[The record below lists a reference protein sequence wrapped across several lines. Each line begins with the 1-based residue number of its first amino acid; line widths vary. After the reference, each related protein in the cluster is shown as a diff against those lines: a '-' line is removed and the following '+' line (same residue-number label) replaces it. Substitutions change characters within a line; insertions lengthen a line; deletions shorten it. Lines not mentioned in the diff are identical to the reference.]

1 MRDALHHDLSGELV
15 AMSGLA
21 TAAMARAGEALAR
34 ADLTLAER
42 VIADDAELDRRSRRC
57 EEHACRLLAQQAP
70 VAGALRAV
78 VAAIKAAEK
87 IERMGDLARHVA
99 ELVRMR
105 HPEPVLPADLV
116 PYFARMGRLAVESGR
131 HLENALGRRTG
142 DCLTGQERVDDQVDE
157 LHRTVLTRIR
167 RSELRY
173 PVRTSVDAAL
183 LARYL
188 ERFADQAVGVAKQL
202 DFAVT
207 GRAPA

>member
-1 MRDALHHDLSGELV
+1 MRDSLHHDLTGELV

-21 TAAMARAGEALAR
+21 TTAMARATDSLVR

-42 VIADDAELDRRSRRC
+42 VITDDAELDQRSRRC
-57 EEHACRLLAQQAP
+57 EERACRLLAQQAP

-87 IERMGDLARHVA
+87 IERMGDLARHIA

-105 HPEPVLPADLV
+105 HPDPVLPADLV
-116 PYFARMGRLAVESGR
+116 ADFARMGRLAVESGR
-131 HLENALGRRTG
+131 HVEAALGRRTG
-142 DCLTGQERVDDQVDE
+142 DCLTEQERVDDQVDE
-157 LHRTVLTRIR
+157 AHRTVLARIR
-167 RSELRY
+167 RSDLRY
-173 PVRTSVDAAL
+173 PVQTSVDAAL
-183 LARYL
+183 LARYF

-207 GRAPA
+207 GRVPA